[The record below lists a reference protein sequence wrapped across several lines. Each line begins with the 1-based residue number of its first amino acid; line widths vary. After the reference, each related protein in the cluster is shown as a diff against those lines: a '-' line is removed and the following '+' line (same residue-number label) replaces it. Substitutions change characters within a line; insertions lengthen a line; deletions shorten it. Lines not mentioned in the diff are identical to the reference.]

1 MALILGLRE
10 GDEFEVGPDTF
21 RVSEVVGKF
30 KFKLVRG
37 DGQGVHHHPAL
48 ARRRSPTTS
57 SSRPRLQP
65 QNGVA
70 RVSIDAPRELPI
82 KRPDYQRQEAAE

>member
-21 RVSEVVGKF
+21 RVGEVVGKF
-30 KFKLVRG
+30 KFR
-37 DGQGVHHHPAL
+37 L
-48 ARRRSPTTS
+48 ARSDGREFTITHRSSTEIAEDVFVTAAAH
-57 SSRPRLQP
+57 P